1 MKKQFDDVAFF
12 DNINEAF
19 EYQNEN
25 GGALVTNTKDSKTIS
40 TYNFLV
46 DYCSANGLKGIAA
59 MPYCVAGEETCSY
72 WRIEIP
78 KD

>member
-1 MKKQFDDVAFF
+1 MIKKFQDVVFF
-12 DNINEAF
+12 DNINDAF
-19 EYQNEN
+19 LYQNEN
-25 GGALVTNTKDSKTIS
+25 GGRLLTNTENSDTRE

-72 WRIEIP
+72 WRIEYP
-78 KD
+78 KE